1 MNLQPLLDINGKPN
15 VKVKSRR
22 TRSGSK
28 SLIFSIPK
36 EYNAMFHAEPGD
48 EYLVEVN
55 LDNGGLYL
63 QPLKTINKNK

>member
-22 TRSGSK
+22 ARSGSK

-48 EYLVEVN
+48 EYLVLVN
-55 LDNGGLYL
+55 TKNGSFYL
-63 QPLKTINKNK
+63 QSLKKINKI